1 MNRASTRITLMLAA
15 VAIAVFALPS
25 AAMAEDNYFA
35 WCTRADTACQ
45 TGSAAGLVEGQCKT
59 APAAYHKTQICV
71 DYAADAVYVYD
82 GQSDGKS
89 AIAEINNDNGAIN
102 SRLCRNNRGYG
113 TWAKCDFDW
122 AEAGEHRARAGYL
135 ISYQEMPTD
144 LLWTWTG
151 K

>member
-1 MNRASTRITLMLAA
+1 MKRASTRITLMLAA

-25 AAMAEDNYFA
+25 AAMAEDNYMA
-35 WCTRADTACQ
+35 QCPRADTACQ
-45 TGSAAGLVEGQCKT
+45 TGSAAGLVQGQCKT
-59 APAAYHKTQICV
+59 ATSYYHRTQVCV

-89 AIAEINNDNGAIN
+89 AIAEINNDNGSIN

-122 AEAGEHRARAGYL
+122 AEAGEHRAWAGYL

-144 LLWTWTG
+144 FLWSWTG